1 MKEHASSCCGTI
13 AACSTS
19 LHHTRGLRRLQFV
32 LLLLAACLVW
42 SPRSRRG
49 RSRIFG
55 VSMSNLLILA
65 LKSLKVFFRV
75 IIELVEVVLKNLW
88 DSKLYHG
95 ERRGEDV
102 WIRVKN
108 LLICRSPLKLPNSL
122 KPSLFPFLDES
133 FLAIL
138 NNIISFLQKQ
148 RREQVPS
155 VDDLLK
161 ILEELKAVKDVFEQI
176 SQSAK
181 AIKSEESTDEVERE
195 ELKPESAQQYLR
207 NSLEM
212 LQNGGKFTKPIE
224 KRQSMKK
231 SSNSSREST
240 KRSSNESNSLPKSVS
255 RTSLRNSMT
264 VSPCAFIRRP
274 APFDHKK
281 LVSRI
286 SKAAQKKAKEEKQSV
301 SPPPMGSPNIVST
314 NYATCRIHSY
324 DDNST
329 TFEIINPRRTN
340 CSGDEIAKPEAVIVV
355 LPSGQTALFKSK
367 SSASF
372 INSLPFAESQ

>member
-1 MKEHASSCCGTI
+1 M
-13 AACSTS
+13 
-19 LHHTRGLRRLQFV
+19 
-32 LLLLAACLVW
+32 
-42 SPRSRRG
+42 
-49 RSRIFG
+49 
-55 VSMSNLLILA
+55 
-65 LKSLKVFFRV
+65 
-75 IIELVEVVLKNLW
+75 
-88 DSKLYHG
+88 
-95 ERRGEDV
+95 
-102 WIRVKN
+102 
-108 LLICRSPLKLPNSL
+108 KLPNSL

-148 RREQVPS
+148 RTEQVPS

-181 AIKSEESTDEVERE
+181 AIKSRESTDEVGRE
-195 ELKPESAQQYLR
+195 ELKPESAHQYLR

-224 KRQSMKK
+224 KRQSTKK
-231 SSNSSREST
+231 SSNSSRESS
-240 KRSSNESNSLPKSVS
+240 KRSSNESNSMPKSVS

-286 SKAAQKKAKEEKQSV
+286 SKVTQKKAKEEKQSV
-301 SPPPMGSPNIVST
+301 SPSPVGSPNIVST

-329 TFEIINPRRTN
+329 TFEIINPRSTN